1 MSGLLSEQEAE
12 PESCVLVLNDP
23 FPLAEARAEL
33 GVMMAGTSLKRTF
46 RIITAGK
53 LQALYNAGCSS

>member
-33 GVMMAGTSLKRTF
+33 GVMKF
-46 RIITAGK
+46 K
-53 LQALYNAGCSS
+53 KDLQYLYSRNAASFI